1 MRRGIEAM
9 QNPKVSIVV
18 IGYNIEKYIR
28 NCLDSLINQDY
39 TNYEI
44 IFVNDGSKDNTLF
57 IANDYSEKSDL
68 IKVIDKAN
76 GGIVSARKAGL
87 KYCTGEYV
95 CFVDG
100 DDWATE
106 NMISALVDGLDDAK
120 TFDIIQSNFYE
131 QSQNGDFHIREQRPN
146 KEVLEEDEFVVNIL
160 DDSLAHFMF
169 AKLYKRQFLLECGY
183 LDFLEV
189 TMAEDLM
196 TNSLLG
202 LHNPQV
208 RLLDCCTYFY
218 RYNSTSCSRDG
229 SNKLLEQTKTINY
242 IIDEFKR
249 VGQYYKYNKLLDFLW
264 FSYSIVYVT
273 NMEVHPFVKKN
284 VLNAT
289 KPYIKQ
295 WKSNNYCLNLWN
307 QLGKKEKLTFN
318 IFLRVPVISNV
329 YTSFYKRVKSRKN
342 REENYF
348 VKRALENKKYYDE
361 YLESIKLDNTRNTIF
376 LIGTSSRS
384 NVGDHAI
391 AFSEIRLLKE
401 MFSDIYSIVEITEDC
416 YTCEIDRIT
425 ALVRKEDVICITG
438 GGFLGDLWL
447 YEENIVR
454 DVINR
459 FKDNKI
465 IIFPQTLH
473 FSETSDN
480 NIEYTKSV
488 SSYRNHNNIRFFL
501 RDFRSFDQMSK
512 IVGADKCRLFPDM
525 ALLNTISLSTKNKSG
540 VLVCLRQDKEK
551 VLSNYT
557 RNKIEESLISQGLN
571 LHFGSTLAEGEKDGD
586 ITLERR
592 KEVLLNKLEEFRS
605 FQLIVTDRL
614 HGMILSCLA
623 GTPCIAFDNTSKKV
637 SGVYKQWMASLQYVE
652 VVDSYDDFVVALDK
666 LIHYPEFDYSKDY
679 LLPQENLMIEAIKTF
694 ISEE

>member
-1 MRRGIEAM
+1 MIH
-9 QNPKVSIVV
+9 NPKVSIVV

-39 TNYEI
+39 DNYEI
-44 IFVNDGSKDNTLF
+44 VFVNDGSKDSTLS
-57 IANDYSEKSDL
+57 IAKKYSEKYDL

-87 KYCTGEYV
+87 KFCAGEYV

-106 NMISALVDGLDDAK
+106 NMVTALVEGLDDANS
-120 TFDIIQSNFYE
+120 FDIVQSNFYE

-146 KEVLEEDEFVVNIL
+146 KEILEEDEFVVSIL

-169 AKLYKRQFLLECGY
+169 AKLFKRQFLLECRY

-202 LHNPQV
+202 LHNPRV
-208 RLLDCCTYFY
+208 HIVDCCTYYY
-218 RYNSTSCSRDG
+218 RYNASSCSRDG
-229 SNKLLEQTKTINY
+229 TSKLLEQTKTINY
-242 IIDEFKR
+242 IIDKFKKA
-249 VGQYYKYNKLLDFLW
+249 GKYTKYKELLDFLW
-264 FSYSIVYVT
+264 FSYSVTYVT
-273 NMEVHPFVKKN
+273 NMNVHPLVKRDILKI
-284 VLNAT
+284 T
-289 KPYIKQ
+289 KPYIKD
-295 WKSNNYCLNLWN
+295 WCENSHCIKLWYDI
-307 QLGKKEKLTFN
+307 GKKEKITF
-318 IFLRVPVISNV
+318 IVFYKVPVISSI
-329 YTSFYKRVKSRKN
+329 YTAIYNKAISYKDHDGNIFKN
-342 REENYF
+342 KAF
-348 VKRALENKKYYDE
+348 ENKKVYDD
-361 YLESIKLDNTRNTIF
+361 YLDSVESKNKRKTIF
-376 LIGTSSRS
+376 LMGTSSRS

-391 AFSEIRLLKE
+391 AFSEIEFLNKE
-401 MFSDIYSIVEITEDC
+401 FSQDYSIVEITEDC

-425 ALVRKEDVICITG
+425 SLVRKDDVICITG

-454 DVINR
+454 DIIAR
-459 FKDNKI
+459 FKDNRVLV
-465 IIFPQTLH
+465 FPQTLH
-473 FSETSDN
+473 FSENTDN
-480 NIEYTKSV
+480 NIEYTNSV
-488 SSYRNHNNIRFFL
+488 SSYRSHKNIMFFL
-501 RDFRSFDQMSK
+501 RDCRSFDQMSK
-512 IVGADKCRLFPDM
+512 IVGAEKCRLFPDM
-525 ALLNTISLSTKNKSG
+525 ALLNSICLLPKNKSG
-540 VLVCLRQDKEK
+540 VLVCLRKDKEK
-551 VLSNYT
+551 ILSNYT
-557 RNKIEESLISQGLN
+557 RNKIEESLVSHGLN

-586 ITLERR
+586 IPLERR
-592 KEVLLNKLEEFRS
+592 QEVLLNKLEEFRS
-605 FQLIVTDRL
+605 YQLIVTDRL

-637 SGVYKQWMASLQYVE
+637 SGVYKQWMTSLQYVE